1 MTVKRT
7 FLETRPI
14 EILTGND
21 HQGRQIVVATQEL
34 ASSQGHY
41 GKIYHYNKLGK
52 PIVTEVIDQAPC
64 SSGHK
69 LTSPDG
75 KLRVIANARL
85 GIPIETHLTYVS
97 GKTEKNRFPL
107 KRVDCSYLDAFGEKV
122 KGMMPKHGDFLTKD
136 VLIPFHNARRG

>member
-34 ASSQGHY
+34 ASNQGHY

-52 PIVTEVIDQAPC
+52 PIVTEVIDHAPC
-64 SSGHK
+64 SSGHRM
-69 LTSPDG
+69 TSLDG
-75 KLRVIANARL
+75 KLVLVGNARL
-85 GIPIETHLTYVS
+85 GRPTETHLTYVTS
-97 GKTEKNRFPL
+97 KTEKTRYPL
-107 KRVDCSYLDAFGEKV
+107 KQVDYSNLETFGKKV
-122 KGMMPKHGDFLTKD
+122 IKLLPKHGDFLTKD